1 MKRKFLSIL
10 IPAFLLSA
18 CSTTIS
24 TRVKRPAQL
33 DLEGAR
39 SIAVVP
45 FQEAKRDGALV
56 SILSILLTGSDPD
69 KEKSETKKIA
79 DYVTDQLNSA
89 IAEEAYFDLISSH
102 VVEKYSVTMRKHLV
116 IFT

>member
-69 KEKSETKKIA
+69 KEKSETKK
-79 DYVTDQLNSA
+79 L
-89 IAEEAYFDLISSH
+89 LITLRTSLIPPLPKKHISTSFPH
-102 VVEKYSVTMRKHLV
+102 MLLKKNSVTMRKHLA